1 MSQEKYTLLLTSNKS
16 LATKAL
22 TVPRSWLVLG
32 LGLGV
37 LVTGIFGFVVFDYV
51 QLLIKE
57 TQYKFIK
64 ARNEQLS
71 ARVQL
76 YTEKMDKIQVDLE
89 KIERFSKKLKMITN
103 VENDADKE
111 LELTIGKPLIEN
123 EEKDRQPA
131 ANGKLSAVID
141 KTAKENT
148 EESRRAFGFPLLKKS
163 NSEYAFMSSQKDA
176 ELLLSFEKAKVDAVK
191 VERDMTLLWD
201 KISAQKDLL
210 SATPSI
216 RPANGWLSSGF
227 GYRSDPFTKRA
238 TMHKGVDFAASIGTA
253 VYAPADGIVSYA
265 GREGGYGKIVSIDH
279 GYGIVTRF
287 AHNSKLVVKT
297 GQKIRRWDKIA
308 EVGSTGRSSGP
319 HLHYEV
325 RLNGVPVDPE
335 NYILVQ

>member
-1 MSQEKYTLLLTSNKS
+1 MSQEKYTFLLTSNKS
-16 LATKAL
+16 LATRAV
-22 TVPRSWLVLG
+22 TMPRSWLVLG
-32 LGLGV
+32 LSLGV

-64 ARNEQLS
+64 ARNQQLT

-103 VENDADKE
+103 VENEVDRE
-111 LELTIGKPLIEN
+111 LELTIGKPLIDSDE
-123 EEKDRQPA
+123 DRAPA
-131 ANGKLSAVID
+131 ANGKISAVLD
-141 KTAKENT
+141 KTAKNNT
-148 EESRRAFGFPLLKKS
+148 TESRRAFGFPLLKKS
-163 NSEYAFMSSQKDA
+163 NSEYAFMNSQKDA
-176 ELLLSFEKAKVDAVK
+176 ELLLSFEKATVDSVK

-238 TMHKGVDFAASIGTA
+238 TMHKGVDFAASTGTP

-287 AHNSKLVVKT
+287 AHNSKLIVKT
-297 GQKIRRWDKIA
+297 GQKIRRWEKIA
-308 EVGSTGRSSGP
+308 EVGTTGRSSGP

-335 NYILVQ
+335 NYILTQ